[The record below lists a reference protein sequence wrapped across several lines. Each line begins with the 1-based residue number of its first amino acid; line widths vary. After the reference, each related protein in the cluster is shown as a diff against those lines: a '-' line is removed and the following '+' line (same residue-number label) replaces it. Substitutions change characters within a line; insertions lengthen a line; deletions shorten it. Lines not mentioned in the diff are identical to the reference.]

1 MPPFIPEIRRDN
13 LVSTHLR
20 VLAVIDHRLQTLALR
35 GDATA
40 LRAAGW
46 LEAAAF
52 ISFTGGVSSNAE
64 GDAVALLARVEED
77 AGGGFAVAAGAPG
90 FLDELLER
98 AGEAVVCDEAD
109 VWGVDAHAE
118 SGGGGD
124 DVEGSC
130 EGEGFI

>member
-1 MPPFIPEIRRDN
+1 MPTVF
-13 LVSTHLR
+13 VSF
-20 VLAVIDHRLQTLALR
+20 A
-35 GDATA
+35 
-40 LRAAGW
+40 
-46 LEAAAF
+46 
-52 ISFTGGVSSNAE
+52 SGVSSNAE

-118 SGGGGD
+118 GGGGGD
-124 DVEGSC
+124 DVEGSF
-130 EGEGFI
+130 EGEGFFERGDWWGGEGCLDGGAGGEFEAGVVGLAVYVGLL